1 MKVAVISEL
10 GHAILGL
17 LQYQAYSGY
26 GLRKVFSSTSMKTYS
41 DSPGA
46 IYSALRRLEQQGL
59 IRGTV
64 EGGAGL
70 RQRQTFQLTPKGQA
84 ELKKWIASPVT
95 REDLLW
101 GQQEILLRFAFSE
114 QTVGRT
120 GTLQLLKSLETA
132 LEAYVAA
139 LHAEFKAMPPSTP
152 DSGRLAFQCGL
163 KGNESFL
170 EWTRYAIA
178 IYEKEG
184 KKKGGTS

>member
-1 MKVAVISEL
+1 M
-10 GHAILGL
+10 
-17 LQYQAYSGY
+17 
-26 GLRKVFSSTSMKTYS
+26 
-41 DSPGA
+41 
-46 IYSALRRLEQQGL
+46 
-59 IRGTV
+59 
-64 EGGAGL
+64 
-70 RQRQTFQLTPKGQA
+70 
-84 ELKKWIASPVT
+84 T

-152 DSGRLAFQCGL
+152 YLGRLAFQCGL
-163 KGNESFL
+163 KGNQSFL